1 MIVRTPEL
9 DEFEMERLRRPADY
23 RENLAIL
30 EDMWRFACEMGAFG
44 HPRTVEDLE
53 SDIRYARAVN
63 FLRAPGQGRED
74 A

>member
-1 MIVRTPEL
+1 MILRTPEL
-9 DEFEMERLRRPADY
+9 DRFELERLRRPADY

-30 EDMWRFACEMGAFG
+30 EHMWRFAWEMGAFD
-44 HPRTVEDLE
+44 HSRTVEDLE
-53 SDIRYARAVN
+53 PDIRYARAIN